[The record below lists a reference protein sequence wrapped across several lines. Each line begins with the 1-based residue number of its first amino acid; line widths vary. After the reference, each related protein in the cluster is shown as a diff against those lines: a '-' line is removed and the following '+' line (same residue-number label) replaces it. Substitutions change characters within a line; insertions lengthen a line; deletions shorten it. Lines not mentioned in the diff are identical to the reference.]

1 MKKRSFLASLAILF
15 AVQITVLLV
24 FSFQKIDTAQD
35 TVSVNEAVHS
45 VQNDWDIIG
54 RHKNLT
60 DLDYVVLDQE
70 GRVCHRTK
78 PGLSETLHAA
88 VLHRDTI
95 LDLESNGRT
104 VGKIIIYN
112 NSHIY
117 YQNHQQKVIL
127 FLSAALTVQAVIC
140 ILYFTYF
147 SYTILGPFEKLKGF
161 AERIALG
168 NLDIPLEMDKRNLFG
183 AFTEAFDIMR
193 TELKKARAAEAKA
206 NESKKELVANLS
218 HDIKTPIA
226 SIKAVSEVGIQLTDN
241 ENIQNKYK
249 QIIQKTDEINT
260 LITNLFTAAL
270 EELSH
275 LNVTPEAVESHE
287 LKALLENS
295 DYLSR
300 ARISNIPDCL
310 IYADRLRLQQV
321 FDNIFANSY
330 KYADTSIDVTIS
342 ADSSCSDVPRDYAC
356 AQYIAICI
364 EDYGGGAA
372 DEELPLLK
380 EKFRRG
386 SNIKNIEGAGLGLYI
401 SDYFMKEMHGRL
413 MIENGQN
420 GLRVTVILAV
430 V

>member
-88 VLHRDTI
+88 ILHRDTI

-330 KYADTSIDVTIS
+330 KYADTSIDVTVS
-342 ADSSCSDVPRDYAC
+342 ADSSSDVPRDYAC